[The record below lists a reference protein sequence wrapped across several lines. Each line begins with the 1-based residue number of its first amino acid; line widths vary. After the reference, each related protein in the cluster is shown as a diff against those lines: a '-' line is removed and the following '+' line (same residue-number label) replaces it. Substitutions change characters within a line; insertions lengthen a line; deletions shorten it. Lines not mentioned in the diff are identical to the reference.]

1 MQSETNPAPVQSNGR
16 VRTHEE
22 VPTVGHRRCGDGG
35 NAGWVQPVTLLWQR
49 LLLAGQNT
57 SICTNQFHQ
66 RVPDYECNGS
76 YGNAFVWYYLGR
88 QSVVPY
94 YGQTVFGG
102 GYTRTAGATYFHAP
116 VAANVT
122 RSVAVSRGGF
132 GSSARTYSA
141 PVGSSI
147 SSYSSGAA
155 AAASR
160 AAASVAAPRSAAASA
175 DDPQADCSSA

>member
-1 MQSETNPAPVQSNGR
+1 MKKFLLSATVAAAMAATLAGCNRSPYYGNGYY
-16 VRTHEE
+16 
-22 VPTVGHRRCGDGG
+22 
-35 NAGWVQPVTLLWQR
+35 
-49 LLLAGQNT
+49 AGQNT

-88 QSVVPY
+88 SSVVPY

-147 SSYSSGAA
+147 SSYSSSG
-155 AAASR
+155 
-160 AAASVAAPRSAAASA
+160 RSSGFTGGGFRGG
-175 DDPQADCSSA
+175 SSFSGGFGG